1 MSRVGRVSKVVSDT
15 MASLSLSLQG
25 ASSPTATPAPAYV
38 DYQLLC
44 RISLTETR
52 YVDYYYQPLRRPQPS
67 GLFVQ
72 IITQYKI
79 EQPNLFLTQKLKIS
93 KKENI
98 LMFILRLHH
107 YIMLYQH
114 YMISEI

>member
-1 MSRVGRVSKVVSDT
+1 MSRVGGVSKVASDT

-44 RISLTETR
+44 KYPLLRHDMETFIINP
-52 YVDYYYQPLRRPQPS
+52 YVDHNRQAFL
-67 GLFVQ
+67 
-72 IITQYKI
+72 YKLSRTTKLSNPI
-79 EQPNLFLTQKLKIS
+79 YSWPKNLKYR

-114 YMISEI
+114 YMITEI